1 MNPKYKIDIDL
12 VFICS
17 ESVKNLKEFNNDYG
31 RIIFNSIFWEDVF
44 CNWLEII
51 IQENINDKSK
61 ILSYKKNFSL
71 SFHIIDNKEISI
83 LNKKWLNKK
92 GPTDVISFPIIV
104 EKEFEYDLL
113 FIELG
118 DLFISL
124 EQAAKQS
131 KDFSNSLI
139 REMLF
144 LASHGLL
151 HLLGWEHDS
160 EAELKSMLNLQ
171 EYLISKVDL

>member
-1 MNPKYKIDIDL
+1 MNSKYKIDIDL

-17 ESVKNLKEFNNDYG
+17 ESVENQNYHNNDYHDS
-31 RIIFNSIFWEDVF
+31 IFNSIFWEDVF
-44 CNWLEII
+44 CNWLETII
-51 IQENINDKSK
+51 DENINNKSK
-61 ILSYKKNFSL
+61 ILTDKKSFSL

-83 LNKKWLNKK
+83 LNKKWLNKN
-92 GPTDVISFPIIV
+92 GPTDVISFPIIL

-124 EQAAKQS
+124 EQAAKQA

-151 HLLGWEHDS
+151 HLLGWEHDN
-160 EAELKSMLNLQ
+160 EDKLKSMLNLQ
-171 EYLISKVDL
+171 EYLISKVNL